1 MRRKSLRFKVVL
13 YLGIALGGVMVL
25 FTLLVAFYQR
35 SELIDT
41 VSSHVIQL
49 SDVMTRSTRFAM
61 LQNQPA
67 YIDRMIADMADEPG
81 IDRIRIFSQQGTI
94 THSTNA
100 AEIGRTV
107 DRQAEGCAV
116 CHANGKPLDQ
126 IPKSKRTWTF
136 TGAGG
141 RPLLATMQVIR
152 NEPSCY
158 TAACHH
164 HSKDTSILGVV
175 DIVWSLDEM
184 DHRISRST
192 VTIAVLSVGFVVAA
206 ALAAS
211 VFVHGLI
218 YLPLRDLWLGAKRVS
233 AGNLEKRIPVRD
245 SDEFGEVAETFN
257 TMTAALRESQAELR
271 EAAEVLEQKVETRTQ
286 ELRQA
291 QAETVRGEKLASVGL
306 LASGIAHEINNP
318 LTGVLTFSSLLRQKM
333 PEGSQDA
340 EDLDIV
346 IRETKRCAS
355 IIRRLLDFARDKPP
369 EKKFSD
375 LNQIIADTVRIVE
388 QPAQLLNIDITL
400 DFDQDLPQVW
410 LDPNQ
415 IKQVV
420 MNLVVNAQHA
430 IDARGSIVIRTRFIP
445 AASAEQ
451 TGIVEFTVTDSG
463 CGIPEENLQRIFDP
477 FFTTKIG
484 KGTGLG
490 LSVSHGIV
498 EAHGGSISVES
509 EMGRGTTFRVMLP
522 LVRVPEVSAA

>member
-1 MRRKSLRFKVVL
+1 
-13 YLGIALGGVMVL
+13 
-25 FTLLVAFYQR
+25 
-35 SELIDT
+35 
-41 VSSHVIQL
+41 
-49 SDVMTRSTRFAM
+49 
-61 LQNQPA
+61 
-67 YIDRMIADMADEPG
+67 
-81 IDRIRIFSQQGTI
+81 
-94 THSTNA
+94 
-100 AEIGRTV
+100 
-107 DRQAEGCAV
+107 
-116 CHANGKPLDQ
+116 
-126 IPKSKRTWTF
+126 
-136 TGAGG
+136 
-141 RPLLATMQVIR
+141 
-152 NEPSCY
+152 
-158 TAACHH
+158 
-164 HSKDTSILGVV
+164 
-175 DIVWSLDEM
+175 M

-192 VTIAVLSVGFVVAA
+192 VTIAVLSVGFVIAA
-206 ALAAS
+206 ALAAG

-218 YLPLRDLWLGAKRVS
+218 YMPLRDLWLGAKRVS

-257 TMTAALRESQAELR
+257 TMTAALRKSHAELR

-388 QPAQLLNIDITL
+388 QPAQLNNIDITL
-400 DFDQDLPQVW
+400 DFDRDLPQVW

-430 IDARGSIVIRTRFIP
+430 IDARGSIVIRTRFIQ

-451 TGIVEFTVTDSG
+451 TPSVEFTVTDSG
-463 CGIPEENLQRIFDP
+463 CGIPEENLRRIFDP

-509 EMGRGTTFRVMLP
+509 EVGRGTTFRVTLP

>member
-1 MRRKSLRFKVVL
+1 
-13 YLGIALGGVMVL
+13 MVL

-35 SELIDT
+35 GELIDT

-49 SDVMTRSTRFAM
+49 SDVMIRSTRFAM

-67 YIDRMIADMADEPG
+67 YIDRMIADMAAEPG

-100 AEIGRTV
+100 AEVGQTV
-107 DRQAEGCAV
+107 DRKAEGCAA
-116 CHANGKPLDQ
+116 CHANGTPLDQ
-126 IPKSKRTWTF
+126 IPRNKRSWTF
-136 TGAGG
+136 TGATGK
-141 RPLLATMQVIR
+141 PLLATMQVIR

-164 HSKDTSILGVV
+164 HSKETSVLGVV

-184 DHRISRST
+184 DQRISRSAL
-192 VTIAVLSVGFVVAA
+192 TIAILSVCFVGAA
-206 ALAAS
+206 ALAVS
-211 VFVHGLI
+211 FFVHGLI
-218 YLPLRDLWLGAKRVS
+218 YLPLRDLWLGARRVS
-233 AGNLEKRIPVRD
+233 AGNLDKRIPVRD
-245 SDEFGEVAETFN
+245 GDEFGEVAETFN
-257 TMTAALRESQAELR
+257 AMTVALRESEAGLR
-271 EAAEVLEQKVETRTQ
+271 EAAQVLEQKVETRTA

-291 QAETVRGEKLASVGL
+291 QAEAVRGEKLASVGL
-306 LASGIAHEINNP
+306 LASGIAHELNNP

-340 EDLDIV
+340 EDMDIV

-388 QPAQLLNIDITL
+388 QPAQLHNIDITL
-400 DFDQDLPQVW
+400 DFDRNLPQVW
-410 LDPNQ
+410 IDPNQ

-430 IDARGSIVIRTRFIP
+430 IDARGSIIIRTRLIP
-445 AASAEQ
+445 PGSADR
-451 TGIVEFTVTDSG
+451 TPMAEFTVADTG
-463 CGIPEENLQRIFDP
+463 CGIPEENVRRIFDP
-477 FFTTKIG
+477 FFTTKLG

-490 LSVSHGIV
+490 LSVSHGII
-498 EAHGGSISVES
+498 EAHGGTIGVES
-509 EMGRGTTFRVMLP
+509 AVGRGSTFRVTLP
-522 LVRVPEVSAA
+522 LVRAPAVSAT